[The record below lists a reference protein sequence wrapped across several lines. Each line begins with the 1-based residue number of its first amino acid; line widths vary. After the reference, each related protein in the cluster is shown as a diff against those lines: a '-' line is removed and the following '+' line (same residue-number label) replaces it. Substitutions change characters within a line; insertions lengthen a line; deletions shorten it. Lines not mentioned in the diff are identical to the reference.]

1 MYYLLF
7 DDDDVLFLSVST
19 RFIDEK
25 ALKCAGDLKANAYCV
40 TEWYLPEIPE
50 DTDFMLQILVKNGQ
64 LFIEIKVKD

>member
-1 MYYLLF
+1 MIASGICAQQLMYYLLF

-40 TEWYLPEIPE
+40 TE
-50 DTDFMLQILVKNGQ
+50 
-64 LFIEIKVKD
+64 